1 MVLPIAIVLIR
12 LGGVVYKASN
22 TPAGRA
28 LIKRLLKAGGEIIK
42 STKTDPKTLT
52 GTVVKEVSKR
62 VNTKKPKTE
71 SALQKSINQLRESAS
86 KLKGKEQT
94 SIDKIR
100 ISARKLK
107 VKNRIAAAEKRAKLR
122 KKHYDTIS

>member
-1 MVLPIAIVLIR
+1 MVLPIAVVLIR

-22 TPAGRA
+22 TPTGRA
-28 LIKRLLKAGGEIIK
+28 LIKKLLAKGGEIIK
-42 STKTDPKTLT
+42 STKTNPKNLT
-52 GTVVKEVSKR
+52 STIAKEIVKR
-62 VNTKKPKTE
+62 TNTTKSKTE
-71 SALQKSINQLRESAS
+71 SNLQKSINQLRESAS

-107 VKNRIAAAEKRAKLR
+107 VKNRISAAEKKIKR
-122 KKHYDTIS
+122 